1 MQVSEDFDVRDSPTM
16 DPQYSYVTDNFD
28 GKVRFF
34 GRRIPFLE
42 DAVALY
48 RYMTDSHVAWYNK
61 GLVIAAL
68 AYFIAPLDAIPDFAP
83 FVGFLDDLGVI
94 ALVVRHLGR
103 QLKPF
108 YR

>member
-1 MQVSEDFDVRDSPTM
+1 MQVFEDFDIRDNPSPEQ
-16 DPQYSYVTDNFD
+16 QYPYVTDNFN
-28 GKVRFF
+28 GKVRSF
-34 GRRIPFLE
+34 GRRIPFLK

-48 RYMTDSHVAWYNK
+48 RYVTDSHVAWYNK

-68 AYFIAPLDAIPDFAP
+68 AYFIAPLDAIPDLAP